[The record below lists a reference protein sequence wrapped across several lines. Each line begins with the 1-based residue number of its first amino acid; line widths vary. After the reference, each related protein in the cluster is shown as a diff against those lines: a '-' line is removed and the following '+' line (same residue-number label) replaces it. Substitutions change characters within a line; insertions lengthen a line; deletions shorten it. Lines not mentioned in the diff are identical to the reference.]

1 MGDSSEGWSS
11 SEDEDEHNPDEYNP
25 DEDEFNPDEYNPDED
40 EFNPHSSVQTLK
52 VFYWTTGLGVALL
65 AIFTSANAISSIL
78 WVVALFVL
86 GVAASPASTVVSVHQ
101 FWTGGVTGGKHHT
114 GHHCKHG
121 KKSCKSFARACKQ
134 CFNDFPIEV
143 QERHKVARERYT
155 QCPTKTQGN
164 AKVKARRAEQAIA
177 ADALVCPWVDTSDE
191 ALNDIAKEGF
201 ATIKSYLQDGPPAPA
216 QAQKIK
222 SYMINVFGASTGTE
236 GSTIEEEGMRST
248 LTTRGYDVPM
258 LVVPRAS
265 WRTLASG
272 QPRVQ
277 VWWTPL
283 DKEANI
289 LLGPPAL
296 TLYDAGA
303 SRFASKQVEK
313 KIQLLI
319 EAAAA
324 ELHIDVAWR
333 RAGQGGPKGKPPYH
347 VGFRLYV
354 MNADGTFPNGVVRY
368 SDGPAEE

>member
-143 QERHKVARERYT
+143 QERLKGKRDDNKSGARAN
-155 QCPTKTQGN
+155 CKKHN
-164 AKVKARRAEQAIA
+164 AKNNAKHYAKITARRAEQAIA

-277 VWWTPL
+277 VWWTCL
-283 DKEANI
+283 DMDQR
-289 LLGPPAL
+289 LRLGPPAL
-296 TLYDAGA
+296 TLYYNKLDDAGT
-303 SRFASKQVEK
+303 SKFAS
-313 KIQLLI
+313 
-319 EAAAA
+319 
-324 ELHIDVAWR
+324 
-333 RAGQGGPKGKPPYH
+333 
-347 VGFRLYV
+347 
-354 MNADGTFPNGVVRY
+354 N
-368 SDGPAEE
+368 

>member
-11 SEDEDEHNPDEYNP
+11 SEDEDEH
-25 DEDEFNPDEYNPDED
+25 NPDEYNPDED

-101 FWTGGVTGGKHHT
+101 FWTGGVTGGKHPP
-114 GHHCKHG
+114 HHCKHG
-121 KKSCKSFARACKQ
+121 KKSCISYSHACKK

-143 QERHKVARERYT
+143 QERLKGKRDDNKSGSLSNCKKY
-155 QCPTKTQGN
+155 N
-164 AKVKARRAEQAIA
+164 AKINAKNKARRAEQAIA

-236 GSTIEEEGMRST
+236 GNTIEEEGMRST

-265 WRTLASG
+265 WRTLALG
-272 QPRVQ
+272 QPREQ

-283 DKEANI
+283 DTDQRR
-289 LLGPPAL
+289 LLGPPAI

-303 SRFASKQVEK
+303 SRFASSQVEW